1 MKSPLWRVND
11 FDPSKKTG
19 RSILWKA
26 TGLAR
31 IDLPLQ
37 TERCPNAVILGASMT
52 GISLSRPGPTVVG
65 FTGHRRVKNEKA
77 LAQVLREVIA
87 TLQQDVGR
95 DLVGRSSIASGA
107 DTLFA
112 EACLASN
119 MKWIAQLPFPEAE
132 FKKDFKEADWKRAQ
146 ALLDRAERIEIS
158 SEIAER
164 PRSYLDC
171 GLATVDGADL
181 MVAVWDGKAP
191 RGQGGTAQIIE
202 HTRAL
207 QKPLILISPDGVKIN
222 RERFRENK

>member
-1 MKSPLWRVND
+1 
-11 FDPSKKTG
+11 
-19 RSILWKA
+19 
-26 TGLAR
+26 
-31 IDLPLQ
+31 
-37 TERCPNAVILGASMT
+37 MT
-52 GISLSRPGPTVVG
+52 GISLSHSRPFVVG
-65 FTGHRRVKNEKA
+65 FTGHRRVKHEKA

-87 TLQQDVGR
+87 SLQKDVGR

-132 FKKDFKEADWKRAQ
+132 FKKDFSEADWTRAK
-146 ALLDRAERIEIS
+146 ALLDRAERVEIS
-158 SEIAER
+158 SDTAER

-191 RGQGGTAQIIE
+191 RGPGGTAQIVE
-202 HTRAL
+202 HARTA
-207 QKPLILISPDGVKIN
+207 QKPLILISPDGVEIS
-222 RERFRENK
+222 RERFFG